1 MERSLFNRIT
11 LCVICVSLLLFVVSF
26 WCGKIA
32 AIVLLFA
39 AMVGMAEVLTLS
51 FKYSKLFGAKLV
63 YFILL
68 LLFAGRW
75 FLVLDCPQIA
85 DYFYLAVV
93 LFGSVLIMRGVVY
106 LNKYCGPDAESK
118 LDEP

>member
-1 MERSLFNRIT
+1 MERSLFNQITRI
-11 LCVICVSLLLFVVSF
+11 VICASLLLFVVSF
-26 WCGKIA
+26 WIGKVA
-32 AIVLLFA
+32 ALVLLFA
-39 AMVGMAEVLTLS
+39 AVCGMAEVLLLS
-51 FKYSKLFGAKLV
+51 FKYSKLFDAKLV

-75 FLVLDCPQIA
+75 FLVLGWSQIA

-93 LFGSVLIMRGVVY
+93 LFGAVLIMRGVFY

>member
-1 MERSLFNRIT
+1 MERSLFDVIT
-11 LCVICVSLLLFVVSF
+11 RSVVITSLVLFIVSF
-26 WCGKIA
+26 WIEKIA
-32 AIVLLFA
+32 ALVLLFA
-39 AMVGMAEVLTLS
+39 AVGGMAEVLVLS
-51 FKYSKLFGAKLV
+51 FKYSKLFDAKLL

-75 FLVLDCPQIA
+75 FLVLGCSHIA
-85 DYFYLAVV
+85 GYFYLAVV
-93 LFGSVLIMRGVVY
+93 LFGAILIMRGMFY